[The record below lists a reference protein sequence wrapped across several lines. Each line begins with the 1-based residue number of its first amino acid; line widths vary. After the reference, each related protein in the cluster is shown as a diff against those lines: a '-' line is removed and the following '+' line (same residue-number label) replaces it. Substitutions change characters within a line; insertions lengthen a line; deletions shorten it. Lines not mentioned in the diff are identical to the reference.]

1 MKFGGLTVKS
11 VKCGG
16 KTPEL
21 SGQWDTDQECT
32 AFTGRTI
39 GLDAPFV
46 GVNHGLDITQPQ
58 AKTFTLWIF
67 LYGRDRTFQKYGKGF
82 PYSSQSHYLLS

>member
-1 MKFGGLTVKS
+1 M
-11 VKCGG
+11 KCGG

-67 LYGRDRTFQKYGKGF
+67 PVWAIELFKNTGKGF
-82 PYSSQSHYLLS
+82 IHPNPIIFYLDPQLITMN